1 VHCRAAAALL
11 VLCSSVAEAR
21 MKAGP
26 VVNSAHV
33 HAQTA
38 TAGGGGGACCVFVAE
53 RYGENIS
60 GTVLTTIAT
69 ASSMNLAA
77 GNLVV
82 AFCRA
87 SQTATTI
94 TVSDTAGNTYTS
106 ITSETYNGPTDRIQ
120 AFYAKNTT
128 ANAAN
133 IVSCNYSPG
142 VQYVAVDALQYSGAS
157 TSAPLDQFATGSSDT
172 FGTSNTNPQT
182 VNVTTTVA
190 NEVLVAGINIGTGGN
205 FYTQGTGYTLRS
217 TNPSTDASEDD
228 IITTTQT
235 SHATIS
241 WVGGSAP
248 WAMILATFK

>member
-1 VHCRAAAALL
+1 VHRWVAAALL
-11 VLCSSVAEAR
+11 VLCSTAEAR

-38 TAGGGGGACCVFVAE
+38 TAGGGGGACCVFVSE

-60 GTVLTTIAT
+60 GTVLTTLAT

-82 AFCRA
+82 VFCRV

-106 ITSETYNGPTDRIQ
+106 ITSETYGGPTDRIQ

-157 TSAPLDQFATGSSDT
+157 TSSPLDQFATGSSDS
-172 FGTSNTNPQT
+172 FSPGTNGQTN
-182 VNVTTTVA
+182 NVTTTVA
-190 NEVLVAGINIGTGGN
+190 NEVLVAGINIGLGGN
-205 FYTQGTGYTLRS
+205 IYTQGTGYTLRS

-228 IITTTQT
+228 IVTTTQT

-241 WVGGSAP
+241 WNNGAQ